1 MLSVIRYSL
10 YGELQPIPCSD
21 FEPGTWK
28 LELLTSDFSLL
39 TPISCLLDFKSA
51 IQNTISQSA

>member
-10 YGELQPIPCSD
+10 YGELQPIPSPN

-28 LELLTSDFSLL
+28 LEVLSFVICRLSSDL
-39 TPISCLLDFKSA
+39 
-51 IQNTISQSA
+51 